1 MKRVRPDPRLLAYL
15 RDLRRA
21 ARAAR
26 HDRLPKQG
34 RSFGARVSPGVR
46 LVAGIVVVLAVLF
59 AGGAAF
65 GARRGHRAG
74 ADSAYA
80 GVQLAPVPAEEA
92 AAASP
97 AGERCDAAERRRP
110 SFLVLLV
117 PQPRVR
123 HAAASAAPPASAR
136 TSGHDHAGLWTATAV
151 AGVLAVAGAAAGTRR
166 LRRAIARRADRL
178 GQREP
183 CIGLAVASVKGH
195 VRKRNEDRCEA
206 FRVACAEVVV
216 VADGLG
222 GHPGG
227 AQAARIA
234 VRSATTHLRR
244 ELPRTA
250 RDCRPGGVR
259 ALVAEAIWHA
269 GRDIALAA
277 ARGGHAPD
285 ALRTTLVV
293 AVALADTYVV
303 GHIGDGGAVVH
314 RRSGEV
320 DVLLVPQK
328 GDSPNVV
335 AASLGPETEGSP
347 AISVFPR
354 RAGDLLLVMTDGV
367 ADRVPGTFPSAVRA
381 VIDEERGDARR
392 AVRRVLR
399 TLAEAEDEVG
409 YVFDDNM
416 TLGLLGTPER
426 TSASAAE
433 SLV

>member
-1 MKRVRPDPRLLAYL
+1 MRRVRPDPRLLGYL

-34 RSFGARVSPGVR
+34 RSVRARVSPGVR

-65 GARRGHRAG
+65 GARRGHRVG
-74 ADSAYA
+74 ADSADA
-80 GVQLAPVPAEEA
+80 GVDHAPAPRSDA
-92 AAASP
+92 AGASP
-97 AGERCDAAERRRP
+97 VVERDDRAERRPATVVVVLVSPPP
-110 SFLVLLV
+110 SR
-117 PQPRVR
+117 Q
-123 HAAASAAPPASAR
+123 AASSVARSNAAPR
-136 TSGHDHAGLWTATAV
+136 SGHDHAGLWTATAV
-151 AGVLAVAGAAAGTRR
+151 VGVFAVGATVAGTRR
-166 LRRAIARRADRL
+166 LRRAIARRAART
-178 GQREP
+178 GTTGVFA
-183 CIGLAVASVKGH
+183 GLAVASVKGH
-195 VRKRNEDRCEA
+195 VRKRNEDRSEA
-206 FRVACAEVVV
+206 FRVVGAEVIA

-234 VRSATTHLRR
+234 IRSATTYLRR

-250 RDCRPGGVR
+250 RDCLAGGVR
-259 ALVAEAIWHA
+259 ALVAEAVWRA
-269 GRDIALAA
+269 GRDIALAS

-303 GHIGDGGAVVH
+303 GYIGDGGAVVH
-314 RRSGEV
+314 RKSGEV

-335 AASLGPETEGSP
+335 AASLGPEIEGSP
-347 AISVFPR
+347 ALSVFPR

-399 TLAEAEDEVG
+399 ALAEAKDAAG
-409 YVFDDNM
+409 YLFDDNM

-426 TSASAAE
+426 AVAAE
-433 SLV
+433 AAA